1 MSVTTKQKTLR
12 VLIVDD
18 DTDHANTLSMLLEH
32 SGHDSHVCDNS
43 QDCMGMVDHLR
54 PDVVLLD
61 LGMPGMTGYEIAEVI
76 KGEDDLRHI
85 LLFAVTGHG
94 LPLDRLQTKLSGFD
108 AHLLKPVNF
117 ENLDSLLKTVKNALD

>member
-1 MSVTTKQKTLR
+1 MSVATKQKSLR

-18 DTDHANTLSMLLEH
+18 DRDQANMLSMLLEH
-32 SGHDSHVCDNS
+32 SGYDSHVCNNS
-43 QDCMGMVDHLR
+43 QDCMGLVDSLR

-76 KGEDDLRHI
+76 KSEEDLQDI

-94 LPLDRLQTKLSGFD
+94 LPLDRLQTKVSGFD

-117 ENLDSLLKTVKNALD
+117 ENLDSLLKAVKDTLD

>member
-1 MSVTTKQKTLR
+1 MLVTLKQKTLR

-18 DTDHANTLSMLLEH
+18 DTDHANTLSMLLEN
-32 SGHDSHVCDNS
+32 SGYDPHVCHNS
-43 QDCMGMVDHLR
+43 QDCMGLVDRLR

-76 KGEDDLRHI
+76 KSEDDLRHI

-108 AHLLKPVNF
+108 AHLLKPVDF
-117 ENLDSLLKTVKNALD
+117 ENLDSLLKAVQNALE